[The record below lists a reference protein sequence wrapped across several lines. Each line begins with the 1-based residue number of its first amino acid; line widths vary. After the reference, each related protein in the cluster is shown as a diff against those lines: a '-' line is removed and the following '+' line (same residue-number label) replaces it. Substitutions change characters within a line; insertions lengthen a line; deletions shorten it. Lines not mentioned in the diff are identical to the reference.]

1 MSGMST
7 LIVAFT
13 IVIVLLDLK
22 KEFDTVNH
30 ELLLKKFMAYGI
42 TDNAI
47 DLLSSYL
54 TDLKQKCQVNGI
66 SSQVRKIHCGV
77 PQGSILGPLLFLIYI
92 YISK

>member
-1 MSGMST
+1 MST

-13 IVIVLLDLK
+13 IMIVSLDLK

-30 ELLLKKFMAYGI
+30 ELLLKKFTTYGI

-47 DLLSSYL
+47 DLLSSFL
-54 TDLKQKCQVNGI
+54 TDLKQKCHVNGT
-66 SSQVRKIHCGV
+66 SSQVRKTHCGV
-77 PQGSILGPLLFLIYI
+77 PQGSILGPLLYLI

>member
-1 MSGMST
+1 MST

-54 TDLKQKCQVNGI
+54 TDLKQKC
-66 SSQVRKIHCGV
+66 
-77 PQGSILGPLLFLIYI
+77 
-92 YISK
+92 